1 MAVSMIGRDIK
12 KQIDDVLKLENDSNH
27 QSMISDSGTKNA
39 IMFWEIKKICE
50 LNQMSLILDA
60 TLQGYRRTEQMDDI
74 EVSIVIDRSC
84 CLSHALEE
92 ISEEFIQLFDE
103 KYGELPY
110 CREYFLE
117 GLKVKDITDN
127 LISIELE
134 LGT

>member
-1 MAVSMIGRDIK
+1 MIGKDIK
-12 KQIDDVLKLENDSNH
+12 KQIDDVLNLINDSNH
-27 QSMISDSGTKNA
+27 DSMIADVGTKNA
-39 IMFWEIKKICE
+39 IMFCNIKKISE
-50 LNQMSLILDA
+50 LNQMSLILNT
-60 TLQGYRRTEQMDDI
+60 TLQGYRRTEEMDDI
-74 EVSIVIDRSC
+74 EISIVIDSPC

-117 GLKVKDITDN
+117 GLKVKNVTHN
-127 LISIELE
+127 LISVELE

>member
-1 MAVSMIGRDIK
+1 MIGKDIK
-12 KQIDDVLKLENDSNH
+12 KQIDDVLNLANDSNH
-27 QSMISDSGTKNA
+27 DSMITDLGTKNA
-39 IMFWEIKKICE
+39 IIFCNIKKISE
-50 LNQMSLILDA
+50 LNQMSLILDT
-60 TLQGYRRTEQMDDI
+60 TLQGYRRTEEMDDI
-74 EVSIVIDRSC
+74 EVSIVIDCPC

-117 GLKVKDITDN
+117 GLRVKNITNN
-127 LISIELE
+127 LISVELL